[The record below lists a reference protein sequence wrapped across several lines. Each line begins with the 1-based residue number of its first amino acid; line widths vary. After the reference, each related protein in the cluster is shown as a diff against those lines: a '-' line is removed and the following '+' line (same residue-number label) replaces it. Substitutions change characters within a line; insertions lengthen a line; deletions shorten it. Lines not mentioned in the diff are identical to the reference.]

1 MNIATL
7 DTNVIRT
14 DVKTKLS
21 KAILGGFI
29 GTIVF
34 SIMGKFV
41 APIMIGQPMDVA
53 ALMAPAL
60 GGSYIAGMIAH
71 FVTGSIAYP
80 IGYLL
85 TIFHWVPGP
94 AAIRGIIFGI
104 CAYLFAMI
112 VVMPALG
119 HGFFFGAAPKAMV
132 ALVVHIVF
140 GAILGWV
147 TGKPSKAL

>member
-1 MNIATL
+1 MNIATF

-14 DVKTKLS
+14 DVKTKLP

-60 GGSYIAGMIAH
+60 GGS
-71 FVTGSIAYP
+71 
-80 IGYLL
+80 
-85 TIFHWVPGP
+85 
-94 AAIRGIIFGI
+94 
-104 CAYLFAMI
+104 
-112 VVMPALG
+112 
-119 HGFFFGAAPKAMV
+119 
-132 ALVVHIVF
+132 
-140 GAILGWV
+140 
-147 TGKPSKAL
+147 